1 MKLLIDAGNT
11 RIKWALLAG
20 EEWLHLAAVPSDQA
34 HTLGVRVAHL
44 PAVNEVWV
52 SNVAGAE
59 VARYIRSACAA
70 RGWQV
75 QFISAQKKQCG
86 VSNGYLSPEQLGSD
100 RWAALIAAWHR
111 IGKPTLVVNCGTATT
126 IDALSDNGEFLG
138 GLILP
143 GIALMQS
150 SVVAAAAQL
159 QKSTGKFADF
169 PVNTSDAL
177 WSGALQA
184 TCGAIQRQ
192 HELLGKRDAPVLL
205 SGGAAQL
212 QQGTGKYAAF
222 PVNTADALWSGALQA
237 TCGAI
242 QRQHELLGDA
252 HAPVLLGGGAAR
264 PLLEL
269 IKLPVHPVEDL
280 VLQGLK
286 LIAREASAS

>member
-20 EEWLHLAAVPSDQA
+20 AEWLRLAAVPSDQA

-59 VARYIRSACAA
+59 VARYIQTACAS
-70 RGWQV
+70 RGWQAR
-75 QFISAQKKQCG
+75 FIVAQKMQCG
-86 VSNGYLSPEQLGSD
+86 VCNGYQSPEQLGSD

-111 IGKPTLVVNCGTATT
+111 VGKSALVVNCGTATT
-126 IDALSDNGEFLG
+126 IDALSDMGEFMG

-150 SVVAAAAQL
+150 SVVA
-159 QKSTGKFADF
+159 T
-169 PVNTSDAL
+169 
-177 WSGALQA
+177 
-184 TCGAIQRQ
+184 
-192 HELLGKRDAPVLL
+192 
-205 SGGAAQL
+205 AAQL
-212 QQGTGKYAAF
+212 QQSTGKYAAF

-242 QRQHELLGDA
+242 RGQHELLGKLD
-252 HAPVLLGGGAAR
+252 APVLLSGGAAQ
-264 PLLEL
+264 PLLDL
-269 IKLPVHPVEDL
+269 IKLPVDPVADL
-280 VLQGLK
+280 VLQGLG
-286 LIAREASAS
+286 IISQETGA

>member
-34 HTLGVRVAHL
+34 HTLGARVAHL

-52 SNVAGAE
+52 SNVAGAD
-59 VARYIRSACAA
+59 VARYIRSACTA
-70 RGWQV
+70 RGWQA
-75 QFISAQKKQCG
+75 QFISAQKQQCG
-86 VSNGYLSPEQLGSD
+86 VSNGYQLSEQLGSD

-150 SVVAAAAQL
+150 SVVATAA
-159 QKSTGKFADF
+159 
-169 PVNTSDAL
+169 
-177 WSGALQA
+177 
-184 TCGAIQRQ
+184 R
-192 HELLGKRDAPVLL
+192 
-205 SGGAAQL
+205 L
-212 QQGTGKYAAF
+212 QQSTGKYAAF

-269 IKLPVHPVEDL
+269 IKLPVYPVEDL

-286 LIAREASAS
+286 LIAREASA

>member
-34 HTLGVRVAHL
+34 HTLGARVAHL

-59 VARYIRSACAA
+59 VTRYIRSACAS
-70 RGWQV
+70 RGWQA
-75 QFISAQKKQCG
+75 QFVSAQKKQCG
-86 VSNGYLSPEQLGSD
+86 VSNGYPSPEQLGSD

-111 IGKPTLVVNCGTATT
+111 IGKSTLVINCGTATT

-150 SVVAAAAQL
+150 SVVATAA
-159 QKSTGKFADF
+159 
-169 PVNTSDAL
+169 
-177 WSGALQA
+177 
-184 TCGAIQRQ
+184 R
-192 HELLGKRDAPVLL
+192 
-205 SGGAAQL
+205 L
-212 QQGTGKYAAF
+212 QQSTGKYAAF

-269 IKLPVHPVEDL
+269 IKLPVYPVEDL

-286 LIAREASAS
+286 LIAREASA